1 MGEAQR
7 RLTEGSKVVTVDLT
21 APVLSIM
28 KGDRDVLTKETISGL
43 TPDQTATS
51 KAVRL
56 AISAVVQASFPQG
69 MAKADRRIWSAW
81 LEVLEEEET
90 VTVAMPWAQ
99 AEWLKKLLSKED
111 LKLQPSLAQ
120 WCDALED
127 YLEKLYPTVGDR

>member
-69 MAKADRRIWSAW
+69 MAKAARRQIKSGRWEWVEAFLFHAGSSIGQC
-81 LEVLEEEET
+81 LDVLR
-90 VTVAMPWAQ
+90 Q
-99 AEWLKKLLSKED
+99 
-111 LKLQPSLAQ
+111 
-120 WCDALED
+120 
-127 YLEKLYPTVGDR
+127 